1 MKESLPKKI
10 VSIDQIRINRGIEK
24 ICKCDNRRF
33 MIDTKNRRITCQSCG
48 AVVDPYEAMYEL
60 ARNGERLQ
68 EQVSNL
74 LEQRKQIAN
83 YKPWLVTIKKLEK
96 DYRGRKMLPNCPRC
110 SEPFYLEELTHWTGK
125 QYADARIKRW
135 KEEHKDN

>member
-1 MKESLPKKI
+1 MSKLPDKVI
-10 VSIDQIRINRGIEK
+10 GIDQLRINRGIEK

-33 MIDTKNRRITCQSCG
+33 MVDTQNRRITCQECG
-48 AVVDPYEAMYEL
+48 AVIDPYDAMYEL

-68 EQVSNL
+68 EQVNNL

-96 DYRGRKMLPNCPRC
+96 EYRGRKMLPCCPRC
-110 SEPFYLEELTHWTGK
+110 SEPFYLEELSHWSGK
-125 QYADARIKRW
+125 PYADARIKKW
-135 KEEHKDN
+135 KEEHANE